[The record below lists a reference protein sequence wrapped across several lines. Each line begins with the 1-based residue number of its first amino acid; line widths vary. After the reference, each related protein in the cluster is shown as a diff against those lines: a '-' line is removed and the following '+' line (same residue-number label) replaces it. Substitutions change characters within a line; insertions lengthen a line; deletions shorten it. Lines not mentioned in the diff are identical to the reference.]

1 MAGSKPSPPPSPS
14 TLLKAQIIITKA
26 AQELEKAKAKKARA
40 AKSFVEKENKGKN
53 GKGTRKVAVAPVEG
67 KVKTRRSI
75 SIS

>member
-26 AQELEKAKAKKARA
+26 AQEKAKAKKARA
-40 AKSFVEKENKGKN
+40 AKSFIEKENKGKN
-53 GKGTRKVAVAPVEG
+53 GKGTQKVAVDPVEG